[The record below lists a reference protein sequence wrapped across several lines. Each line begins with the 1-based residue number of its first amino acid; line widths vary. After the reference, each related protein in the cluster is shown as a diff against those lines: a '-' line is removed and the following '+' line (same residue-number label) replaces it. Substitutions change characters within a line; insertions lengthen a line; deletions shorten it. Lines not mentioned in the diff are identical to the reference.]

1 MANIHSIQI
10 DNNEYLIEPF
20 MYAVAAGTG
29 DAYTAIISNY
39 DITANTLLFLTVPT
53 NSLANATLSINSGT
67 AVPIYYQNE
76 AVTSDLLKAN
86 QTYTLTY
93 SNGRWNILNNLSGG
107 GSLLID
113 NNGGLEED
121 NNGLKI
127 KTGGVTNS
135 MIADGTITNV
145 KLVNSIITIAGNEVS
160 LGGSISLSDL
170 GLTQVLHFKGV
181 AANDTLADG
190 SKKDPFSTATEK
202 PNYNGDLGDVVL
214 DIDKEF
220 EYVWAGSTDGWIK
233 LGGNASYKILQTT
246 VADPTADNSTNAFID
261 SISQNANGEIT
272 VTKKYV
278 SGWQYDRAVYAD
290 LTTDSTATV
299 INGADANAS
308 AIGIGIHGI
317 LKVAN
322 GGTGSDEE
330 GWSAGGILYGATANN
345 VKYYTSLTGSRYQI
359 LTSGGASAPVWTE
372 AAFLESIVNTTANAR
387 NYTTLELG
395 NNKGLTDSTNGHSE
409 GRLILFSS
417 GTDAH
422 FLYGAATNIAYT
434 HTLPN
439 ADGILLQIPSAFAV
453 GSNTQPVYITANGTA
468 TALTY
473 TPNRLYYSDA
483 AVSGETYA
491 INFLPSNHYAD
502 DSKIGIGITT
512 WPLNNNDTL
521 YVDGASSFTGI
532 VKITNN
538 TDITSGNSSTEGALV
553 VDGGTTIKAKLNV
566 QDDVTFDQNLLVTL
580 QTTLTDRVGIGTVPD
595 ANNTGDQHILS
606 ILGSTV
612 INGTNTLAHLDV
624 TTVNN
629 DEVFEFRP
637 ELSSSGFIGT
647 NTYRWKEIYA
657 ANLLNIAD
665 SNSSFIVTI
674 EDSIGSSVA
683 AAALTSTTPTLQL
696 IADLGNNQQSDWSI
710 LNDAGVFTITNN
722 ANNNSIDLF
731 GNTYGFRTQGRLYI
745 DYEDALTNLDT
756 FCLFVNGNSQ
766 FEGHLIPNTD
776 NSYDL
781 GSIDV
786 SDNLRWR
793 NLYLSNTFNIS
804 NLDNNTSINL
814 SVLDTNAGIAKIT
827 LTAEAPE
834 ILLATT
840 NITSGAEDWT
850 IKNNIGIFTINDGNR
865 VLQGDIYGFKI
876 SPYLYINEDVPS
888 QNQYNLYVNG
898 TALHTGL
905 ITLSD
910 TQNDTAYINTI
921 TPSFYP
927 AESNAGS
934 LGLGGAS
941 AKRWATIFI
950 GTADTYGDAYT
961 PIYWLNGVPTTMTIV
976 QKVPWSLA
984 NTHQSCKIE
993 HSMFTSNSI
1002 IIQIVITSGESN
1014 LNAPLTWKSNTG
1026 YIAINTAIGVSGTVE
1041 GYALVIRGKE
1051 YANNTFTYTRTTSTV

>member
-1 MANIHSIQI
+1 MAQSIGNFIDRIQLGDDEADQIAIGSSAYGVCNTAANEAAKTATIPGFALNPGTTIHIK
-10 DNNEYLIEPF
+10 F
-20 MYAVAAGTG
+20 
-29 DAYTAIISNY
+29 
-39 DITANTLLFLTVPT
+39 T
-53 NSLANATLSINSGT
+53 NSNSASSPPTLNVSNTGAKSIMQYGT
-67 AVPIYYQNE
+67 TNVGTDEETTGWQAGAI
-76 AVTSDLLKAN
+76 L
-86 QTYTLTY
+86 TLTY
-93 SNGRWNILNNLSGG
+93 
-107 GSLLID
+107 
-113 NNGGLEED
+113 
-121 NNGLKI
+121 
-127 KTGGVTNS
+127 
-135 MIADGTITNV
+135 DGTNWIRDQGYNTYP
-145 KLVNSIITIAGNEVS
+145 TIA
-160 LGGSISLSDL
+160 DL
-170 GLTQVLHFKGV
+170 GLSNAMHFIGV
-181 AANDTLADG
+181 VASDSTNTPSDG
-190 SKKDPFSTATEK
+190 TNSVPTITGLSSYTPAT
-202 PNYNGDLGDVVL
+202 GDIV
-214 DIDKEF
+214 IDKDLLR
-220 EYVWAGSTDGWIK
+220 EYVWA
-233 LGGNASYKILQTT
+233 
-246 VADPTADNSTNAFID
+246 
-261 SISQNANGEIT
+261 
-272 VTKKYV
+272 
-278 SGWQYDRAVYAD
+278 
-290 LTTDSTATV
+290 
-299 INGADANAS
+299 NGAWVLLGFTTSTIYDSNSITAS
-308 AIGIGIHGI
+308 TSNVPTWISRIQQTSDGTIITERQTMGI
-317 LKVAN
+317 LPVIN
-322 GGTGSDEE
+322 GGTGSNEQ

-345 VKYYTSLTGSRYQI
+345 IKYYTSLTGSRYQI
-359 LTSGGASAPVWTE
+359 LTSGGANAPVWAE
-372 AAFLESIVNTTANAR
+372 AAFLESIVNTTANAQ

-422 FLYGAATNIAYT
+422 FLYGAATNTAYT

-439 ADGILLQIPSAFAV
+439 ANGILLQIPSASAV
-453 GSNTQPVYITANGTA
+453 GSNTQPVYIAANGTA

-502 DSKIGIGITT
+502 ASKIGIGITT
-512 WPLNNNDTL
+512 WPSNNNDIL

-538 TDITSGNSSTEGALV
+538 TDITSGNSPTEGALV

-566 QDDVTFDQNLLVTL
+566 QDDVTFDQDLLVTL

-595 ANNTGDQHILS
+595 ASSTGDQHILS

-612 INGTNTLAHLDV
+612 ISGTNALAHLDV
-624 TTVNN
+624 ATVNN

-637 ELSSSGFIGT
+637 DLSSSGFIGT
-647 NTYRWKEIYA
+647 ATYRWKEIYA

-665 SNSSFIVTI
+665 SGSSFIVTI
-674 EDSIGSSVA
+674 EDGVGSSVA
-683 AAALTSTTPTLQL
+683 TAALTSTAPTFQL
-696 IADLGNNQQSDWSI
+696 IADLGNNQQSNWSI

-745 DYEDALTNLDT
+745 DYEDALTDLDT

-776 NSYDL
+776 DSYDL

-786 SDNLRWR
+786 ADNLRWR

-804 NLDNNTSINL
+804 NLDDHTSINL
-814 SVLDTNAGIAKIT
+814 SVLDTNTGIAKIT

-840 NITSGAEDWT
+840 DTTTSAEDWT
-850 IKNNIGIFTINDGNR
+850 IKNNAGTFTIDDGNR

-898 TALHTGL
+898 TTLHTGL

-910 TQNDTAYINTI
+910 TQDDTAYINTI

-927 AESNAGS
+927 AESNTGS
-934 LGLGGAS
+934 LGLGGVS
-941 AKRWATIFI
+941 AKRWATVFI

-961 PIYWLNGVPTTMTIV
+961 SIYWNNGVPTATTPLQYCAFTINSGKGGV
-976 QKVPWSLA
+976 KL
-984 NTHQSCKIE
+984 THDA
-993 HSMFTSNSI
+993 FTAASYVT
-1002 IIQIVITSGESN
+1002 QIVVTSGESN
-1014 LNAPLTWKSNTG
+1014 LNSAIAWESATG
-1026 YIAINTAIGVSGTVE
+1026 YIDLTCAATSGEVSG
-1041 GYALVIRGKE
+1041 YILVSRGD
-1051 YANNTFTYTRTTSTV
+1051 AVTATPTDIT

>member
-1 MANIHSIQI
+1 MAHIHSIQI
-10 DNNEYLIEPF
+10 GNNEYLIEPF

-29 DAYTAIISNY
+29 DAYTATIPDY

-53 NSLANATLSINSGT
+53 NSLANTTLSINSGT

-76 AVTSDLLKAN
+76 VITSGLLKAN

-93 SNGRWNILNNLSGG
+93 SNDRWNILNNLSSGD
-107 GSLLID
+107 SLLID
-113 NNGGLEED
+113 NNGGLEES
-121 NNGLKI
+121 NSGLKI

-135 MIADGTITNV
+135 MIADGTIANV

-170 GLTQVLHFKGV
+170 GLVQVLHFKGV
-181 AANDTLADG
+181 AANDTLSDG
-190 SKKDPFSTATEK
+190 SKTDPFSTATEK
-202 PNYNGDLGDVVL
+202 PDYNGDLGDVVL

-220 EYVWAGSTDGWIK
+220 EYVWAGSTDGWIQ

-246 VADPTADNSTNAFID
+246 VADPSANGSTDAFID

-278 SGWQYDRAVYAD
+278 SGWQYDRTVYTD
-290 LTTDSTATV
+290 LATDSTATA
-299 INGADANAS
+299 INGAAADAPAV
-308 AIGIGIHGI
+308 GIGIHGI

-322 GGTGSDEE
+322 GGTGSDEQ

-359 LTSGGASAPVWTE
+359 LTSGGANAPVWAE
-372 AAFLESIVNTTANAR
+372 AAFLESIVNTTTNAQ

-422 FLYGAATNIAYT
+422 FLYGTATNTAYT

-439 ADGILLQIPSAFAV
+439 ADGILLQIPSASAV

-502 DSKIGIGITT
+502 ASKIGIGITT
-512 WPLNNNDTL
+512 WPSNNNDIL

-538 TDITSGNSSTEGALV
+538 TDITSGNSPTEGALV
-553 VDGGTTIKAKLNV
+553 VTGGATIKAKLNV
-566 QDDVTFDQNLLVTL
+566 QDDVIFDQNLLVTL

-595 ANNTGDQHILS
+595 AGNTGDQHILS

-612 INGTNTLAHLDV
+612 ISGSSALAHLDV
-624 TTVNN
+624 ATVNN

-637 ELSSSGFIGT
+637 DLSGSGFIGT
-647 NTYRWKEIYA
+647 NTYRWKEIYTA
-657 ANLLNIAD
+657 HLLNIAD
-665 SNSSFIVTI
+665 SSSSFIVTI
-674 EDSIGSSVA
+674 EDGVGSPVA
-683 AAALTSTTPTLQL
+683 TAALTSTTPTFQL
-696 IADLGNNQQSDWSI
+696 IADLRNNQQSNWSI

-731 GNTYGFRTQGRLYI
+731 GNAYGFRTQGRLYI
-745 DYEDALTNLDT
+745 DYEDALTNSDI

-776 NSYDL
+776 DSYDL

-804 NLDNNTSINL
+804 NLDDNTSINL
-814 SVLDTNAGIAKIT
+814 SVLDTNTGIAKIT

-840 NITSGAEDWT
+840 DTTTSAEDWT
-850 IKNNIGIFTINDGNR
+850 IKNNAGTFTINDGNR

-898 TALHTGL
+898 TTLHTGL
-905 ITLSD
+905 ITLSN
-910 TQNDTAYINTI
+910 TQDNTAYINTI

-927 AESNAGS
+927 AESNTGS

-941 AKRWATIFI
+941 AKRWATVFI

-961 PIYWLNGVPTTMTIV
+961 SIYWNNGVPTVTTPLQYCAFTINSGKNGV
-976 QKVPWSLA
+976 KL
-984 NTHQSCKIE
+984 THTA
-993 HSMFTSNSI
+993 FTTASYVT
-1002 IIQIVITSGESN
+1002 QIVVTSGESN
-1014 LNAPLTWKSNTG
+1014 LNSAIAWESATG
-1026 YIAINTAIGVSGTVE
+1026 YIDLTCAATSGEVSG
-1041 GYALVIRGKE
+1041 YILVIRGDTIT
-1051 YANNTFTYTRTTSTV
+1051 ATQTAIT